1 MGQEEENIRWEEIS
15 KVMRE
20 GKISSEA
27 GNGSDSSK
35 IQHSKIYDSL
45 YEELLDKCNPKKF
58 MEPYDKKKVDAAN
71 LIYKALLESKPSYG
85 CYSNQEIR
93 NIKDQAVRELGISI
107 SNSLYRK
114 LINYCDPKRF
124 MEPYDFEAVQVA
136 NEFYALVEKNKDDIV
151 ELEGLRHE
159 ILQNEVL
166 KSYRKEESEKKE
178 NEETMR
184 DLTILFIVVAIL
196 FLIALALS
204 NS

>member
-1 MGQEEENIRWEEIS
+1 
-15 KVMRE
+15 
-20 GKISSEA
+20 
-27 GNGSDSSK
+27 
-35 IQHSKIYDSL
+35 
-45 YEELLDKCNPKKF
+45 
-58 MEPYDKKKVDAAN
+58 
-71 LIYKALLESKPSYG
+71 
-85 CYSNQEIR
+85 
-93 NIKDQAVRELGISI
+93 
-107 SNSLYRK
+107 
-114 LINYCDPKRF
+114 

-166 KSYRKEESEKKE
+166 KSYRKKESEKKE